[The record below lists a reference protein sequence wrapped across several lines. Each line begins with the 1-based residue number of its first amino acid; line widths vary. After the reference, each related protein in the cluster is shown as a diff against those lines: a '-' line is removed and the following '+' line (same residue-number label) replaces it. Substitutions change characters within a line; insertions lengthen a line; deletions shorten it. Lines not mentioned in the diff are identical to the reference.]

1 MAKKALGLLSI
12 VVILSAGA
20 GFLYFKDDSSLSVVV
35 TPSEQNA
42 DMNSTFSNSEP
53 MRSETQTEALKAIT
67 PPQVEPQLEE
77 GLIEVDPIPDTIEPI
92 VASEPAVTID
102 YKVADSL
109 SNSDA
114 TFLAIASELNAKA
127 SQWLDVPDQV
137 RKWVLLVNLGA
148 VGNIPYKNRPFEL
161 KLGSVTVKEQNGVH
175 YLLPENAQRYD
186 EFVEILTAIPVDTL
200 VGYFRTWLPLL
211 NEAYRELGIPGTIE
225 DKAVQMIDNIL
236 AVQQRDLPIRLKVP
250 EQGANYQFYDQ
261 SLEAASQLEK
271 WLWRMGPAHAAK
283 VQQLARD
290 IKQELDRGR
299 SMYSLVEDATTS
311 NAREIEY
318 GLQ

>member
-1 MAKKALGLLSI
+1 M
-12 VVILSAGA
+12 
-20 GFLYFKDDSSLSVVV
+20 
-35 TPSEQNA
+35 
-42 DMNSTFSNSEP
+42 
-53 MRSETQTEALKAIT
+53 
-67 PPQVEPQLEE
+67 
-77 GLIEVDPIPDTIEPI
+77 
-92 VASEPAVTID
+92 
-102 YKVADSL
+102 
-109 SNSDA
+109 
-114 TFLAIASELNAKA
+114 
-127 SQWLDVPDQV
+127 
-137 RKWVLLVNLGA
+137 NLGA
-148 VGNIPYKNRPFEL
+148 VGDIPYKNRPFEL

-211 NEAYRELGIPGTIE
+211 NEAYRELGVPGTIE
-225 DKAVQMIDNIL
+225 DKAVQMLDNIL